1 MRRSARWSGQTTR
14 IGCCKNIGR
23 LCRSGGISRMSQK
36 TLSGEQVSNMHRPYC
51 PVASPVSRSV
61 LPGSEKARRMTVIS
75 GRKCLEWCRNSGP
88 LGLLERMLLGS
99 SAWHSMMCVLTWKV
113 SVTPAGRSLFRLRAS
128 VPRTCEIGYS
138 LWPTP
143 VAMQAD
149 RPLRPL
155 APSEKTLNHGVM
167 LCAAVYDSLQE
178 GPIRIW
184 PTPTSCT
191 GHNVGRLDEWGG
203 SQNPL
208 RGMEGSNGLLNPVW
222 VEWLMGLPLNWT
234 SLEDW

>member
-1 MRRSARWSGQTTR
+1 
-14 IGCCKNIGR
+14 
-23 LCRSGGISRMSQK
+23 MSQVDLCGK
-36 TLSGEQVSNMHRPYC
+36 RVSDLGRPYS
-51 PVASPVSRSV
+51 PAASPASRSHA
-61 LPGSEKARRMTVIS
+61 PGSDEAKMTTVTS
-75 GRKCLEWCRNSGP
+75 GLRCCALLQSSGP
-88 LGLLERMLLGS
+88 LGSLERMLLGS

-113 SVTPAGRSLFRLRAS
+113 SVTPAGRSLYRLRAS

-143 VAMQAD
+143 AAMQAD

-178 GPIRIW
+178 EPIRIW
-184 PTPTSCT
+184 PTPQAFDAK
-191 GHNVGRLDEWGG
+191 GVPNGNAVERRKKGG

-222 VEWLMGLPLNWT
+222 VEWLMGFPSGWT
-234 SLEDW
+234 DCDASETR